1 MKTSR
6 RSLTALAA
14 GGVLAM
20 VLAAC
25 GSAPSGTESDS
36 SESGEQSSD
45 SATGSSTGT
54 DPAAKVC
61 MVAGLGGLDDKSF
74 NQSGWEGLQRARDD
88 LGIQI
93 EVSETFSDEDYVPH
107 IENMVQEGCDMVVGV
122 SFMMTQAMTDA
133 AKKYPDVKF
142 ALVDD
147 VFPEELPNA
156 KGVVFN
162 AAEATYLAGYLAAGM
177 TKTGSVGVFLG
188 GKIVPTMLFAD
199 GYVDGVAKYNEVHGT
214 DVKVVG
220 WDKEAQDGI
229 ATGDFENVQRG
240 LEFTKR
246 MIDQGVDIILPVAGT
261 VGSGALAAAAESKG
275 VSVIWV
281 DVDGYYSEP
290 DYAQYILTSVL
301 KEIGNALY
309 TTVEELVNDQWS
321 DSDYI
326 GTLSN
331 EGVGLAPWH
340 DFEDQVPAEL
350 SEEIDQIRQDIIDG
364 KIDVTSTNAPS

>member
-6 RSLTALAA
+6 RSFAAALTAGTVAL
-14 GGVLAM
+14 VLT
-20 VLAAC
+20 AC
-25 GSAPSGTESDS
+25 GSAPTESA
-36 SESGEQSSD
+36 EQSTDANSVPQ
-45 SATGSSTGT
+45 SNSGS
-54 DPAAKVC
+54 AAKVC

-74 NQSGWEGLQRARDD
+74 NQSGWEGLQRAHDQ
-88 LGIQI
+88 LGVEI

-122 SFMMTQAMTDA
+122 SFMMTEAMTAA
-133 AKKYPDVKF
+133 AKKYPEVKF

-147 VFPEELPNA
+147 VFPEDLPNA

-214 DVKVVG
+214 DVQVIG
-220 WDKEAQDGI
+220 WDKDAQDGI

-246 MIDQGVDIILPVAGT
+246 MIDQGVDIVLPVAGT
-261 VGSGALAAAAESKG
+261 VGSGALAAASESED

-290 DYAQYILTSVL
+290 DYAEFILTSVL

-309 TTVEELVNDQWS
+309 TTVEELVGDEWS
-321 DSDYI
+321 NSDYI

-340 DFEDQVPAEL
+340 DFEDKVPEEL
-350 SEEIDQIRQDIIDG
+350 TEEINQIRQDIIDG
-364 KIDVTSTNAPS
+364 KITVTSENAPS